1 MTTTRTPDRTVSRD
15 AGSVTL
21 FFVVAALSISLLGF
35 NSPTPVLYLLIAIAG
50 ATTIGTQ
57 ILLYACAAQFYGLS
71 IRSTGLGWASGIG
84 RNGAIVGPLL
94 GGALLGINLPL
105 QLNFM
110 AFAIPGAIAALAMT
124 VFAVSSQRASAPAA
138 ALAPAEA

>member
-1 MTTTRTPDRTVSRD
+1 MT
-15 AGSVTL
+15 
-21 FFVVAALSISLLGF
+21 
-35 NSPTPVLYLLIAIAG
+35 
-50 ATTIGTQ
+50 
-57 ILLYACAAQFYGLS
+57 

-110 AFAIPGAIAALAMT
+110 AFALPGAVAAIAMT
-124 VFAVSSQRASAPAA
+124 VFAISSRCSARQQLPASQQKSPDGAVGEVS
-138 ALAPAEA
+138 